1 MSARP
6 GAGIARV
13 TPATAALAGM
23 LFATAVVLVYAGRHL
38 TFFYDEWNFVLD
50 RRGASLS
57 TYLDPHNGHLSL
69 FPVIIYKLLFK
80 LVGLHHYTPYRVV
93 LVAFDLV
100 SGALLYVLAVRRLG
114 RWLALAPTVL
124 LLLIGTSFHD
134 LLWPFQIGF
143 LGSVAAGLGA
153 LVLLDRSDA
162 GGRSDG
168 LAAAL
173 LIYSV
178 GSSGVGLAYLV
189 GSAVMLIAQRTPW
202 RRMWVVGLPALLF
215 VIWYVG
221 WETNTPIT
229 SASLLG
235 TPQFIADAASSGFAG
250 ISGLSLMYGPPI
262 AVAALIAIALA
273 VHRRGAAG
281 QPLLLAAIAGALVF
295 WGLSAIARSTQ
306 PEPDAN
312 RYVYVSA
319 VFILLAVVE
328 AARGV
333 RLGRP
338 ALALL
343 CVLVGG
349 GVIANLGQLR
359 LAERGMVAADN
370 DVLGSLAATDIAA
383 PVVSASFRMSPS
395 DAPQLTA
402 GPYLAA
408 ERALGTPAP
417 TLAELERAPG
427 GVRTIADQTLV
438 LAERIRPVQAAVAAA
453 PCTAITVARGSR
465 AGRAGLAVHA
475 GQRLLIE
482 TGSGPV
488 TLYLRRFGSLFS
500 ATPAASLPAHSTS
513 SVGFPAD
520 RAPAVPWTALL
531 AGADSPRACVG

>member
-1 MSARP
+1 MSVRSSAS
-6 GAGIARV
+6 IARV
-13 TPATAALAGM
+13 TPATAVLAGT
-23 LFATAVVLVYAGRHL
+23 LFAAAVVLLYAGRHL
-38 TFFYDEWNFVLD
+38 TFFYDEWNLILD
-50 RRGASLS
+50 RRGGSLS
-57 TYLDPHNGHLSL
+57 TYLDPHNQHLSL

-80 LVGLHHYTPYRVV
+80 LVGLRHYTPYRVV

-100 SGALLYVLAVRRLG
+100 SGALLYVLAARRLG
-114 RWLALAPTVL
+114 RWLALAPTLL
-124 LLLIGTSFHD
+124 LLLIGSSFED

-178 GSSGVGLAYLV
+178 GSSGVGLAYLA

-202 RRMWVVGLPALLF
+202 RRLWVVGLPALLF
-215 VIWYVG
+215 LIWYLG
-221 WETNTPIT
+221 WETNAPIT

-235 TPQFIADAASSGFAG
+235 APQYIVDVASAGFAG
-250 ISGLSLMYGPPI
+250 IAGLSLTYGPPI
-262 AVAALIAIALA
+262 AVAALVGIALA

-281 QPLLLAAIAGALVF
+281 RPLLLAAIAGALVF

-306 PEPDAN
+306 PEPNAN

-319 VFILLAVVE
+319 VFILLAVTE

-343 CVLVGG
+343 GVLVGG
-349 GVIANLGQLR
+349 AVIANLGQLR
-359 LAERGMVAADN
+359 LGERGLLSADN
-370 DVLGSLAATDIAA
+370 SVRASLAATDIAA
-383 PVVSASFRMSPS
+383 PVVSASFPISPA

-408 ERALGTPAP
+408 IRALGTPAP
-417 TLAELERAPG
+417 TIGELERGPG
-427 GVRTIADQTLV
+427 GIQLIADQAL
-438 LAERIRPVQAAVAAA
+438 LAAERIAPVQAATAGA
-453 PCTAITVARGSR
+453 PCAPITVPRGPQ
-465 AGRAGLAVHA
+465 AGLRVHA

-482 TGSGPV
+482 TASGPT
-488 TLYLRRFGSLFS
+488 TLYLRRFASSFS
-500 ATPAASLPAHSTS
+500 AVPAAPLPAHGAWLVT
-513 SVGFPAD
+513 FPAD
-520 RAPAVPWTALL
+520 RAPAVPWTARL